1 MDPQAKILL
10 ADDDH
15 DILESVRLRLR
26 ANNYEVLT
34 ASDGIEATRLAKTA
48 HPDLVLLD
56 INMPGG
62 NGHVVA
68 QRIKSDPATISTPI
82 IFLTASTSTVDY
94 EAAREAGVEK
104 FIIKPFAP
112 EELLLA
118 MEELL
123 ERGRLQSIS

>member
-1 MDPQAKILL
+1 MPQAKILL
-10 ADDDH
+10 VDDDH

-26 ANNYEVLT
+26 ANDYEVLT
-34 ASDGIEATRLAKTA
+34 ATDGVEATRLAKTE

-68 QRIKSDPATISTPI
+68 ERIKSDPATISTPI
-82 IFLTASTSTVDY
+82 IFLTACTAPSDFQTAQ
-94 EAAREAGVEK
+94 EFGVEK
-104 FIIKPFAP
+104 YITKPFSA

-123 ERGRLQSIS
+123 ERRPTDG

>member
-1 MDPQAKILL
+1 MSLAKILL
-10 ADDDH
+10 VDDDQ

-26 ANNYEVLT
+26 ANGYEVLT
-34 ASDGIEATRLAKTA
+34 ASDGVEATRLAKNEQ
-48 HPDLVLLD
+48 PDLVLLD

-68 QRIKSDPATISTPI
+68 DRIRSNPGTISTPI
-82 IFLTASTSTVDY
+82 IFLTASTSHTDHQ
-94 EAAREAGVEK
+94 AALSAGVEK
-104 FIIKPFAP
+104 YIIKPFAA

-123 ERGRLQSIS
+123 ERNGALLTT

>member
-1 MDPQAKILL
+1 MPQEKILL
-10 ADDDH
+10 VDDDQ
-15 DILESVRLRLR
+15 DILESVRLRLK
-26 ANNYEVLT
+26 ASGYEVLT
-34 ASDGIEATRLAKTA
+34 ATDGVEATRLAKIE

-68 QRIKSDPATISTPI
+68 GRIKSDPDMESTPI
-82 IFLTASTSTVDY
+82 IFLTASTGQEDHQ
-94 EAAREAGVEK
+94 AALKAGVEK
-104 FIIKPFAP
+104 YIIKPFAA

-123 ERGRLQSIS
+123 DRNSLQLTS